1 MRVTIELLDARAVW
15 ALGDHRRAIELAR
28 KARDGFAALGEA
40 KQDQK
45 READEW
51 LAKHPALG

>member
-1 MRVTIELLDARAVW
+1 MASPHSA
-15 ALGDHRRAIELAR
+15 
-28 KARDGFAALGEA
+28 EA

-51 LAKHPALG
+51 LAKHPR